1 MYSNTLYVSAPFD
14 ASGGSQTGSVSIY
27 TEVSVDNW
35 ELLDKF
41 TPSDSQNGDRFGIS
55 LDVDDTATFAVGSN
69 VSFFFRAVSL
79 IQHHFPTQF
88 YSDLTGCI
96 RRCRCS
102 LSVRAF
108 WYVEYLRVILCRKC
122 CTHFPFAREI
132 VGGNVEFIQK
142 LTSASPSASENFGK
156 DVAIESGKLAVGA
169 PNPGGVSVV
178 YWNSLIESYN

>member
-1 MYSNTLYVSAPFD
+1 MYVSAPFD

-55 LDVDDTATFAVGSN
+55 LDVDDTSTFAVGSN
-69 VSFFFRAVSL
+69 VSFFFRASL
-79 IQHHFPTQF
+79 IDTAPFSDTFSF
-88 YSDLTGCI
+88 YSDITGCI

-102 LSVRAF
+102 ISVRVF

-122 CTHFPFAREI
+122 CTHFQFAREI
-132 VGGNVEFIQK
+132 VDGKVEFIQK
-142 LTSASPSASENFGK
+142 LTSASPSASENFGE